1 MILLDSQAIDTLL
14 DRMAEELA
22 TVLPAAASPP
32 CAIIGIH
39 TGGVWIARELH
50 RRLQSRI
57 ALEAEVGALD
67 ISFYRDDFS
76 RIGVSPRVRPS
87 SLPFALDERPV
98 LLVDDV
104 LYTGRTIRAALDE
117 LFDFG
122 RPSLVRLAVLIN
134 RCCHELPIAADVSGQ
149 QISPEHGERIKLSGP
164 QPLELHLQDQPPG
177 TTASQGHTPTS

>member
-1 MILLDSQAIDTLL
+1 MILLDHQGIEELL
-14 DRMAEELA
+14 DRMAGELA
-22 TVLPAAASPP
+22 ESLPDDTSLP

-50 RRLQSRI
+50 HRLQQHI
-57 ALEAEVGALD
+57 ALETEIGALD

-76 RIGVSPRVRPS
+76 RIGVNPRVRPS

-104 LYTGRTIRAALDE
+104 FYTGRTIRAALDE

-122 RPSLVRLAVLIN
+122 RPSLVRLAVLID
-134 RCCHELPIAADVSGQ
+134 RCCHELPITADVAGR
-149 QISPEHGERIKLSGP
+149 QISPEHGEHIKLSGP
-164 QPLELHLQDQPPG
+164 RPLALHLREQD
-177 TTASQGHTPTS
+177 PTSSGPEGQATQP